1 MSTKITVIGAGNV
14 GSSLVQRLS
23 EKQLG
28 DIVLVDRKRE
38 IAQGKVLDLMQ
49 THPIVGFDAK
59 IVATDNYEETAGSDI
74 IVIAAGLPRKPSMS
88 REDLLIENTNIVKS
102 VTEQVV
108 AWSPNGIII
117 MVTNPLDVMTYVA
130 KKVSGFPR
138 NRVIGM
144 AGALDSAR
152 FREFIAMELDVS
164 VWDVQAMV
172 LGGHGDLMVPLTRC
186 CSVAGVPISEL
197 MTKEQIDRIITRTRN
212 AGGEIVGYLKTS
224 SAFWAPAA
232 AITQMAESILKD
244 TKRIIPCSVYLEGEY
259 GLSDICMG
267 VPVKLGANGAE
278 QIIEIK
284 LDSEEVAALR
294 KSADSVRASINRL
307 LSTNS
312 HNLYGV
318 AQKSTERS

>member
-28 DIVLVDRKRE
+28 DIILVDREKE

-59 IVATDNYEETAGSDI
+59 IVATDSYEETANSDI
-74 IVIAAGLPRKPSMS
+74 VVVAAGLPRKPGMS
-88 REDLLIENTNIVKS
+88 RDDLLVKNADIVKS
-102 VTEQVV
+102 VTEQAVT
-108 AWSPNGIII
+108 WSPNGIII
-117 MVTNPLDVMTYVA
+117 MVTNPLDTMTYLA
-130 KKVSGFPR
+130 RKVSGFTKSR
-138 NRVIGM
+138 IMGM

-152 FREFIAMELDVS
+152 FREFIAMELDIS

-172 LGGHGDLMVPLTRC
+172 LGGHGDLMVPLTRYC
-186 CSVAGVPISEL
+186 TVAGIPITEL
-197 MTKEQIDRIITRTRN
+197 MTKEQIDKIVARTRN
-212 AGGEIVGYLKTS
+212 AGGEIVGYLKTA

-232 AITQMAESILKD
+232 AITQMVESILKN

-259 GLSDICMG
+259 GLTDICMG

-278 QIIEIK
+278 QIIEVK
-284 LDSEEVAALR
+284 LNSKEMAVLQ
-294 KSADSVRASINRL
+294 KSANSVRASIDRL
-307 LSTNS
+307 SSIRGLN
-312 HNLYGV
+312 
-318 AQKSTERS
+318 